1 MYLIEKTLPIFL
13 TMNNRKYLSLFL
25 LFIATVVATYTFLVK
40 THSVGKLYP
49 WNQPAIA
56 EEMSETAKTRLVSE
70 AEKLNKLID
79 SVEKAEAELKG
90 ATSSEKTDNE
100 EIIKN
105 RQEISKIYTEMSHI
119 INMELMNIVS
129 TKNKANWSGSIK
141 FMANSFEALA
151 TNSRQLNSPLTRVG
165 G

>member
-79 SVEKAEAELKG
+79 SVERLKLN
-90 ATSSEKTDNE
+90 SKEQPPQKKLIMKKS
-100 EIIKN
+100 
-105 RQEISKIYTEMSHI
+105 SKIVKKYQRYI
-119 INMELMNIVS
+119 Q
-129 TKNKANWSGSIK
+129 
-141 FMANSFEALA
+141 
-151 TNSRQLNSPLTRVG
+151 RCLTS
-165 G
+165 